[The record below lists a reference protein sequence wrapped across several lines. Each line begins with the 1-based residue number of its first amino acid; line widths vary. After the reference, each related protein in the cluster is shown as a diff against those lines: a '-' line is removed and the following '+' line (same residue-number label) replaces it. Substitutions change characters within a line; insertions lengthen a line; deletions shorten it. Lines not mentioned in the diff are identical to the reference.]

1 METVIPA
8 AIIIGLLLLAMLT
21 MTEQALFAQ
30 EIAAESWLE
39 MQERQGEWNR
49 TSLSVVEAISD
60 GNFVTVTLENDGDT
74 KLADFDQ
81 WDVILEYKGSDGTYY
96 KGWYPYI
103 EPPLGW
109 WENDWTENI
118 HDDAFDP
125 GIFNPGEEMTIRIS
139 VTPTIKTGTTNKAI
153 IATPNGVTAST
164 VFTH

>member
-1 METVIPA
+1 
-8 AIIIGLLLLAMLT
+8 
-21 MTEQALFAQ
+21 
-30 EIAAESWLE
+30 
-39 MQERQGEWNR
+39 
-49 TSLSVVEAISD
+49 
-60 GNFVTVTLENDGDT
+60 
-74 KLADFDQ
+74 LADFDQ

-109 WENDWTENI
+109 WENDWTEDI

-153 IATPNGVTAST
+153 IATPRRSLRTDEICA
-164 VFTH
+164 